1 MQLRLASS
9 KRMRGEERRR
19 QILDAALSILLDE
32 GIAALRTE
40 KIARKVGLS
49 PGGIFRHYPS
59 KKAILTALAQDLMT
73 HLEAT
78 LPAFSAEEAPLD
90 WVEAFV
96 RSRVRTLRE
105 APGVRLLFAPEFE
118 KILPEHT
125 KHELRASLKATWQ
138 ALLQALIAGQ
148 AKGEI
153 RADVPAEELAAAIA
167 ALIQAQNTLALAHLE
182 KEGEGADWVWRTIRD
197 LVEERRPVAA
207 D

>member
-19 QILDAALSILLDE
+19 QILDAALDILLEE
-32 GIAALRTE
+32 GVAALRTE
-40 KIARKVGLS
+40 KIARRVGLS

-59 KKAILTALAQDLMT
+59 KKAILMALTRDLMAQ
-73 HLEAT
+73 LEAA
-78 LPAFSAEEAPLD
+78 LPDFSAEEAPTEWLR
-90 WVEAFV
+90 AFV
-96 RSRVRTLRE
+96 ESRVRTLRE
-105 APGVRLLFAPEFE
+105 VPGVRLLFAPEFE
-118 KILPEHT
+118 KLLPERA
-125 KHELRASLKATWQ
+125 KAELRQSLKATWK
-138 ALLQALIAGQ
+138 ALLETLVAGQ

-182 KEGEGADWVWRTIRD
+182 EGEGAGWVWRTVRD
-197 LVEERRPVAA
+197 LVEARQPQTA